1 MRISDWSSDVC
12 SSDLGG
18 GYRRTLTYFSVDE
31 ADRQKLRREITES
44 RYPSRTS
51 PRGQRVD
58 GDAVA
63 AQIPA
68 LGMMLARL
76 FQKRC
81 AFMGDEKI
89 VHVGGVILLVGEDE
103 IGRASC
109 RERVCQYV

>member
-1 MRISDWSSDVC
+1 MLDAYT
-12 SSDLGG
+12 GG

-68 LGMMLARL
+68 LGLMLARL

-81 AFMGDEKI
+81 AFMGDETI
-89 VHVGGVILLVGEDE
+89 VHVGGVLRSEENTSELQSLMRISS
-103 IGRASC
+103 A
-109 RERVCQYV
+109 VCYL